1 MEGEEVPLAVP
12 LAPALLDTVP
22 LAPCRVE
29 GVAEAEAPALLLA
42 PPLPLGLPRLPVA
55 TPVKE
60 DSAVMVAEW
69 LGERLLAGE
78 PVALGEGVRLLLA
91 EGVEVTLALR
101 VSRPA
106 VAEGSGPEAVGERER
121 LEDTLGEGVPE
132 GLPAARRAVAVAA
145 PPCCPAA
152 STASGV
158 CHAHRGAGAGAE
170 RGSRAAAAPPPAA
183 TGTGCGAHTDRG
195 GPRQAARGTGP
206 PSWRGRAPPPH
217 PRAATGRA
225 AA

>member
-42 PPLPLGLPRLPVA
+42 PPLPVGLPRLPVA
-55 TPVKE
+55 TPVRE
-60 DSAVMVAEW
+60 DRAVMVAEW

-106 VAEGSGPEAVGERER
+106 LAEGSGPEAVGERER

-145 PPCCPAA
+145 RGGEGLPPP
-152 STASGV
+152 
-158 CHAHRGAGAGAE
+158 
-170 RGSRAAAAPPPAA
+170 AAPPPALPVGLA
-183 TGTGCGAHTDRG
+183 TLTEGLALALSV
-195 GPRQAARGTGP
+195 AAELP
-206 PSWRGRAPPPH
+206 LPPPLLPLALAVVH
-217 PRAATGRA
+217 TLTEGG
-225 AA
+225 